1 MPTLLGELDA
11 NRGSA
16 EPHSPNYDD
25 EASSVV
31 HHVTGLAPCAFS
43 LSREAEVP
51 STGTV
56 ISSSRSLGKVAC
68 SSRRPPRA
76 SMYPASVERSM
87 SLPETPPRE
96 EAASSLEIAGWLTLE
111 PRPARPE
118 SIRAPYGAL
127 RARSRPIRNVRD
139 TWLSQQWREISGGFA
154 AKLTLS
160 SRAAFRGNRPRPYP
174 LRSKRRG
181 RTPALPPPR
190 PLSRAGV
197 LEGVTAGAAVLS
209 CWV

>member
-1 MPTLLGELDA
+1 MLTHSGIGRRPAFVPTLLGELDA

-25 EASSVV
+25 EGSSVV

-56 ISSSRSLGKVAC
+56 ISSSGWPGKVAC
-68 SSRRPPRA
+68 SSRPPRA

-96 EAASSLEIAGWLTLE
+96 ETASSLEMAGWLTL
-111 PRPARPE
+111 
-118 SIRAPYGAL
+118 RA
-127 RARSRPIRNVRD
+127 
-139 TWLSQQWREISGGFA
+139 
-154 AKLTLS
+154 S
-160 SRAAFRGNRPRPYP
+160 SSSA
-174 LRSKRRG
+174 
-181 RTPALPPPR
+181 
-190 PLSRAGV
+190 
-197 LEGVTAGAAVLS
+197 
-209 CWV
+209 